1 MAHIVIDARLINSST
16 GRYMQKLIQNLAK
29 LHSDHRYTILLGR
42 HDDPAGLEL
51 PDKFVYKRANYS
63 IGSFGEQIGLN
74 RILKKLQPDLVH
86 FGMTQQ
92 PIRYKGRKVTTI
104 HDLTTIRFENPAR
117 NRWVFKLKQKI
128 YEKVVK
134 NAAQNSAYVIT
145 PSQYVKKDVA
155 QYATISPDKI
165 FVTYE
170 AADRITAPAKPVP
183 RLEGKQF
190 IMYVGR
196 AMPHKNLVRL
206 VRAFEL
212 LRKKYPSLMLVLA
225 GANNPNYH
233 RLSALVTEKRLAH
246 SIVFT
251 DFVSEGELR
260 WLYQNC
266 AAYVFPSLSE
276 GFGLPG
282 LEAMMHGAPVVSSK
296 ATCLPEIYGNAAHY
310 FDPLSVPD
318 MATKIH
324 EVLSR
329 ANLRLELI
337 RRGQAQAAKYSWRRT
352 AHQTLE
358 IYQKSL
364 S

>member
-1 MAHIVIDARLINSST
+1 MAHIVIDARLIKSTT
-16 GRYMQKLIQNLAK
+16 GRYMQKLVQNLAK
-29 LHSDHRYTILLGR
+29 LPSDHRITILIGR
-42 HDDPAGLEL
+42 HDDPAELEL
-51 PDKFVYKRANYS
+51 PEKFEYKRVNYP
-63 IGSFGEQIGLN
+63 IGSIGEQIGLN
-74 RILKKLQPDLVH
+74 RRLKKLRPDLVH

-92 PIRYKGRKVTTI
+92 PILYKGRKITTI

-117 NRWVFKLKQKI
+117 NRWIFKFKQKI

-134 NAAQNSAYVIT
+134 NAAQQSAYVIT
-145 PSQYVKKDVA
+145 PSQYVKQDVA
-155 QYATISPDKI
+155 QYAKIAPEKI

-196 AMPHKNLVRL
+196 ATPHKNLVRL

-233 RLSALVTEKRLAH
+233 RLGALVTEKRLAH

-282 LEAMMHGAPVVSSK
+282 LEAMMHGAPVVSSS
-296 ATCLPEIYGNAAHY
+296 ATCLPEIYGDAAHY
-310 FDPLSVPD
+310 FDPHSVTD
-318 MATKIH
+318 IATKIH
-324 EVLSR
+324 DVLSKSS
-329 ANLRLELI
+329 LRLELI
-337 RRGQAQAAKYSWRRT
+337 RRGQARAAKYSWRRT

-358 IYQKSL
+358 LYDKSL
-364 S
+364 D